1 MVAHGVSH
9 GEATKERSA
18 LKGRH
23 LWKAKSRALWVGS
36 PRAHDFVGA
45 CWAIGLVGCR
55 PVRARS
61 SAVDLAH
68 GSCSRML
75 RLGSGL
81 FASQTP
87 LWASRAIVVSGL
99 DRGPN
104 QKVGPQLASRPFEA
118 VPEPKRSGARPDC
131 VMIPRFSGPSLA
143 PRGRSRWAARSETLC
158 IERRPPTG
166 PLAGELASATRRAPR
181 PAPIVATREASQT
194 PWWPPGW
201 PRSASPSGTPDR
213 TPCLDA
219 RSRTEWTR
227 STAPP

>member
-1 MVAHGVSH
+1 MVAHGASRGNLH
-9 GEATKERSA
+9 LYSA
-18 LKGRH
+18 VAPKGRH
-23 LWKAKSRALWVGS
+23 LWKAKSRALWVGF

-61 SAVDLAH
+61 SAVDLAR

-81 FASQTP
+81 SASQTP

-131 VMIPRFSGPSLA
+131 VIIAGVSGPSLA
-143 PRGRSRWAARSETLC
+143 PRGASGGRPGAKPSVLSGG
-158 IERRPPTG
+158 RPPDRF
-166 PLAGELASATRRAPR
+166 PVSWLPRLELDGHHDPPR
-181 PAPIVATREASQT
+181 
-194 PWWPPGW
+194 
-201 PRSASPSGTPDR
+201 
-213 TPCLDA
+213 L
-219 RSRTEWTR
+219 
-227 STAPP
+227 